1 MKSNIK
7 PLVSIL
13 TPAWNRSAYL
23 EKVWAGLD
31 SQVYSEIEWIIA
43 NDGSTDDT
51 AKVCL
56 ELQSKSRF
64 PVTIIEANLHVG
76 KPRMDNEL
84 IKAAK
89 GDFLIWCDSDDYLLP
104 GAIERLVSVWESMP
118 ATDQASYIG
127 LTALCATEEGVL
139 QSTPSSRLGI
149 FDTTWSELDDI
160 YQAKGDKLFF
170 VKAEKIKNSRFVE
183 GDFMVTEGSMWLNF
197 FEMKTKYIPEIMKI
211 MDRGASNRISFS
223 GKMEYCRG
231 KAYGLAICEKIKP
244 TVQGFNIEFIWKLIK
259 PLMPVFTWLAKVAIR
274 GIGQAFKLVINAI
287 TIAVNLITKFIQ
299 AIKGVWNAITG
310 EGTWSDAFA
319 GIGDALYDVLMAT
332 PRLLGSALEGIWNI
346 FAEALAPAWEWI

>member
-13 TPAWNRSAYL
+13 TPAWNRAAYL

-31 SQVYSEIEWIIA
+31 AQVYSEIEWIIA

-56 ELQSKSRF
+56 ELKRKSRF
-64 PVTIIEANLHVG
+64 PITIIESNIRVG

-118 ATDQASYIG
+118 AADQASYIG
-127 LTALCATEEGVL
+127 LTALCATKEGVL
-139 QSTPSSRLGI
+139 QSTPSSRSGI

-170 VKAEKIKNSRFVE
+170 VKTEKIKNSRFVE

-197 FEMKTKYIPEIMKI
+197 FEMKTKFIPEIMKI
-211 MDRGASNRISFS
+211 MDRGANNRISFS

-244 TVQGFNIEFIWKLIK
+244 SVPSFNIKFIWILITYHRYCIHGDIGVRGARNLWSGNVSLIFWLMFYPLGLLFAIKDSIQGKVVKTHIEYDKNVKL
-259 PLMPVFTWLAKVAIR
+259 ACIR
-274 GIGQAFKLVINAI
+274 IIDSDISG
-287 TIAVNLITKFIQ
+287 AVN
-299 AIKGVWNAITG
+299 V
-310 EGTWSDAFA
+310 
-319 GIGDALYDVLMAT
+319 
-332 PRLLGSALEGIWNI
+332 
-346 FAEALAPAWEWI
+346 